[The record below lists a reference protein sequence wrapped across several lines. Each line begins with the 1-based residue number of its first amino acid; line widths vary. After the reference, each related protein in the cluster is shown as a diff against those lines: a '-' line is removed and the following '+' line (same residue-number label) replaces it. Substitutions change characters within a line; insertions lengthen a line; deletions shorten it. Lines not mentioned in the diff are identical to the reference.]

1 MLSLLRQLKKKHDY
15 SFDQFLTDEGNKSET
30 ADEIRKLWRDVIM
43 GTLFVRL
50 AWAQEVPKMKTIV
63 EILKMCQLHD
73 IETIAAIEA

>member
-1 MLSLLRQLKKKHDY
+1 
-15 SFDQFLTDEGNKSET
+15 
-30 ADEIRKLWRDVIM
+30 M

-50 AWAQEVPKMKTIV
+50 AWAQQVAKMKTMV